1 MRYVLPLF
9 AFTLIAAGAARAADA
24 DVDVGLVDQK
34 VVKKEDLTTPK
45 KDDKPPA
52 VELKGTLQ
60 AKVTKGEKRNVYFAV
75 YPLGKDGKSGTYWWV
90 QGEVSKDGEKV
101 TCDAQFGEEDA
112 GSGEYF
118 AVVAIA
124 TEKKWSVGEKLDALP
139 DDATFSKVVVVK
151 RK

>member
-1 MRYVLPLF
+1 MRTLATLF
-9 AFTLIAAGAARAADA
+9 AFALFAAGAARAADA

-34 VVKKEDLTTPK
+34 AVKKEDLAAPK
-45 KDDKPPA
+45 KDDKPPT

-60 AKVTKGEKRNVYFAV
+60 GKVTKGEKRNVYFAV
-75 YPLGKDGKSGTYWWV
+75 CPLGKDGKGGKDWWV
-90 QGEVSKDGEKV
+90 QGEVSKDGERV
-101 TCDAQFGEEDA
+101 TCDAQFGEEEA

-118 AVVAIA
+118 AVVAVA

-139 DDATFSKVVVVK
+139 DDATFSKVKVVK